1 MASTAVKPA
10 ARSRVCGTGC
20 ATCRSLREAAV
31 RLVTENGIE
40 HVTSDDLA
48 DAVGLTTT
56 QLALHRDG
64 AAHTCIGDAYLEASS
79 RLHDVWASRFVGHET
94 WSGGL
99 REAMS
104 ALLRALAEDE
114 VSARLCFVE
123 VPHGDRE
130 ILRLREG
137 VRRRNVEILCAEYEA
152 HHPGEPVPE
161 IHIELVCGTIVHAIA
176 EAVANDRTAELV
188 DRLDEIMAVAG
199 Q

>member
-1 MASTAVKPA
+1 
-10 ARSRVCGTGC
+10 
-20 ATCRSLREAAV
+20 
-31 RLVTENGIE
+31 LVTEHGIE
-40 HVTSDDLA
+40 HVTSEDLA
-48 DAVGLTTT
+48 DAVGLTHA

-79 RLHDVWASRFVGHET
+79 RLHDVWATKFVDHET

-99 REAMS
+99 REAMA
-104 ALLRALAEDE
+104 ALLHTLAADE

-123 VPHGDRE
+123 IPHGDRE
-130 ILRLREG
+130 MLRLREG
-137 VRRRNVEILCAEYEA
+137 VRRRNVEILCKQYAA

-161 IHIELVCGTIVHAIA
+161 VHIELVCGTIVHAIA

-199 Q
+199 H